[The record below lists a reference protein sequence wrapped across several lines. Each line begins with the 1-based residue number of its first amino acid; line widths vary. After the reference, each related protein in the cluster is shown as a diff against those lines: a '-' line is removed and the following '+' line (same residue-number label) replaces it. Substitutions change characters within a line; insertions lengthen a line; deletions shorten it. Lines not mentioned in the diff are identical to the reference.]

1 MPGPIHLVLKSN
13 ISELDRMREAA
24 DAFIGNAL
32 DEIEKNR
39 VILALDEAFVNIVQH
54 GYGEGEHPPVDLYIE
69 GKSGG
74 IEFNFQDRAP
84 QFDPTATPSDIDL
97 RKHGE
102 SGDDH
107 GLGIHLYSTIMKTTY
122 SPRDG
127 GGNSLILFKAI
138 RS

>member
-1 MPGPIHLVLKSN
+1 
-13 ISELDRMREAA
+13 MRDAA
-24 DAFIGNAL
+24 DSFIGNVL

-54 GYGEGEHPPVDLYIE
+54 GYGEGKNPPVELFIQN
-69 GKSGG
+69 KSGG

-84 QFDPTATPSDIDL
+84 EFDPTATPSEVDL
-97 RKHGE
+97 KKHGE

-107 GLGIHLYSTIMKTTY
+107 GLGIHLYSTIMKTSY
-122 SPRDG
+122 SRREG
-127 GGNSLILFKAI
+127 GGNSLTLFKSI

>member
-1 MPGPIHLVLKSN
+1 MPHPVHLVLKSN
-13 ISELDRMREAA
+13 IAELDRMRDAA

-54 GYGEGEHPPVDLYIE
+54 GYGEGENPPVDLFIQS
-69 GKSGG
+69 KPGG

-84 QFDPTATPSDIDL
+84 EFDPTAAPSEIDL
-97 RKHGE
+97 KKHAE
-102 SGDDH
+102 SGEDH
-107 GLGIHLYSTIMKTTY
+107 GLGIHLYSTIMKTSY
-122 SPRDG
+122 SRREG
-127 GGNSLILFKAI
+127 GGNSLSLFKAV